1 MGDNFVSTICHQSQH
16 GHISAKLPTIKKIKV
31 LYFLELLKWPQNL
44 DFWHIGRGMA
54 VFVNLSFVLVISGEF
69 FFVLASVNVQMAK
82 LTINLIGTTFESRNK
97 LDLEKSIN

>member
-1 MGDNFVSTICHQSQH
+1 
-16 GHISAKLPTIKKIKV
+16 
-31 LYFLELLKWPQNL
+31 
-44 DFWHIGRGMA
+44 MA

-82 LTINLIGTTFESRNK
+82 LTINLIGTMFESRNK